1 LLPLRFHIDPT
12 GDETAGRLEAEVTEA
27 AKIDQSVSSAPP
39 TPLAEASKIEE
50 RWPAAP
56 SDRANWNVT
65 HTSRPLMLARWLVV
79 GLAVPVML
87 VLVPLF
93 DLVRA
98 SVKRLGHLLT
108 ACLSIRS

>member
-1 LLPLRFHIDPT
+1 
-12 GDETAGRLEAEVTEA
+12 
-27 AKIDQSVSSAPP
+27 
-39 TPLAEASKIEE
+39 
-50 RWPAAP
+50 
-56 SDRANWNVT
+56 
-65 HTSRPLMLARWLVV
+65 MLARWLVV